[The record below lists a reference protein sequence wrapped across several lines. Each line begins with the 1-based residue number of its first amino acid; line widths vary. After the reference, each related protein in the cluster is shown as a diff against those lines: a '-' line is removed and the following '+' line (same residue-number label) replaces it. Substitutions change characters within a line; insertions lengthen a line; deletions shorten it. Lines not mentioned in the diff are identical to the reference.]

1 MRQFIMRLKKLKQ
14 EPLTAA
20 ADGFVICQEQV
31 PGKGEDFFLYE
42 RRPEAVLMA
51 VFDGSG
57 GSGARVYPE
66 FGNHTGAYVASRV
79 LAEAVKLWF
88 DCESKRIQRRLA
100 GKNNAESDEKEGKES
115 AEAGLKKAM
124 DDALH
129 RCREKSGSGPM
140 LLGSLKK
147 EFPSTMAMF
156 LLGEQRNRAVFC
168 WCGDSR
174 GYVLDSQGLHQVTA
188 DDTEITDAMVNLRE
202 DAPMTNVASASH
214 PYQIHW
220 RQAELKQPSILL
232 AATDGCFSYLP
243 TPMEFEKLLLETMME
258 SSSLKKWRAG
268 LIRRIEAVAG
278 DDFTM
283 GICLQGFQDF
293 EEAKQSLRERL
304 DDIREKFPL
313 DEKTEEKELFRQ
325 WEIYRKSYEKLMERR
340 QDGD

>member
-1 MRQFIMRLKKLKQ
+1 MKRFIVRPKKRKQ
-14 EPLTAA
+14 EPVKAP
-20 ADGFVICQEQV
+20 ADGFVICREQV
-31 PGKGEDFFLYE
+31 EGKGEDFFLYE
-42 RRPEAVLMA
+42 RRPEVVLMA
-51 VFDGSG
+51 VFDGCG
-57 GSGARVYPE
+57 GSGGRVYPE
-66 FGNHTGAYVASRV
+66 FGNHTGAYVASRA
-79 LAEAVKLWF
+79 LADAVKLWLN
-88 DCESKRIQRRLA
+88 RA
-100 GKNNAESDEKEGKES
+100 GEEPAEE
-115 AEAGLKKAM
+115 GLKKAM

-129 RCREKSGSGPM
+129 KCREKSGAGRM

-156 LLGEQRNRAVFC
+156 LLGAQEDRADFC

-174 GYVLDSQGLHQVTA
+174 GYVLDSQGLHQVTV
-188 DDTEITDAMVNLRE
+188 DDTAVTDAMANLRE

-232 AATDGCFSYLP
+232 AATDGCFGYLP
-243 TPMEFEKLLLETMME
+243 TPMEFEKLLLETMMQ

-283 GICLQGFQDF
+283 GICLHGFRDF
-293 EEAKQSLRERL
+293 EEAKQSLGERL
-304 DDIREKFPL
+304 DYIQKKFLL